1 MAIKLSD
8 SNIGKDVQNLG
19 QQIELASKAAQT
31 QAPDAP
37 APVPGD
43 MFTAGGMTSAT
54 EIVEKKAA
62 ELKAKLD
69 EVRGMLGATAVEIL
83 MQTLPAAAVKAL
95 EALNP
100 DLPVKPGESVYLAY
114 KTKMRELMALEMEV
128 QAANREFR
136 GGLSRWA
143 WGPNDSHEGPHLK
156 DEGHILTNFQQG
168 YSAAQIKAVRPSD
181 TMWDYHVDLAQKEVD
196 GYNASMRKLWPDVP
210 NAYLLRNT
218 DGKTGGD
225 LTIGQ
230 YFKTFYGKGGHSSQ
244 PVKDPSLPDPSL
256 AAFRAQF
263 PGYTALQKQV
273 LALKQYVREKA
284 LPTPE
289 DVAVLRADALDA
301 KKTSMQDLYRE
312 VAKAIGE
319 LDSFAESNQIK
330 RETTKAAT
338 NTKIDSKSESL
349 SITDHRMYG
358 VKFANDRTYAMGE
371 SHTQIDSAT
380 TTEQLNVLAREY
392 LIELS
397 APLERLPYKD
407 IKGSNFLTPTDRD
420 IFAEKLLTARRIY
433 EAMLV
438 REPDSAYTL
447 ALKVWMEDSTFAF
460 KTKETGRNEW
470 NVDTKNVGTLHM
482 SNLRQDLLG
491 FAKSGFYPAERV
503 AFLQEEMSLG
513 LAAPKSKLG
522 GIRSLS
528 EI

>member
-1 MAIKLSD
+1 MSIKLSD
-8 SNIGKDVQNLG
+8 SSIGKDVQVLG

-31 QAPDAP
+31 QAPEAL

-43 MFTAGGMTSAT
+43 MFTAGGMTSLA
-54 EIVEKKAA
+54 EIVEKKAV

-95 EALNP
+95 EALNA

-128 QAANREFR
+128 QAAHKHFR
-136 GGLSRWA
+136 GGINEWA
-143 WGPNDSHEGPHLK
+143 WGSQDSRDGPTLK
-156 DEGHILTNFQQG
+156 EQGQVLSALQHGSTPAQLKAQSGAGSMGAYYVDKAQQ
-168 YSAAQIKAVRPSD
+168 
-181 TMWDYHVDLAQKEVD
+181 TVDH
-196 GYNASMRKLWPDVP
+196 YNTGLLKLWPDAP
-210 NAYLLRNT
+210 KAYLIRNT

-225 LTIGQ
+225 LTVDR
-230 YFKTFYGKGGHSSQ
+230 YFKIFYGNSRYSNA
-244 PVKDPSLPDPSL
+244 PKDTTLPDASL
-256 AAFRAQF
+256 EAFRAQY
-263 PGYTALQKQV
+263 PGYVALQKQV
-273 LALKQYVREKA
+273 VALKQHVRAKA

-289 DVAVLRADALDA
+289 DVAVLRADALDP

-330 RETTKAAT
+330 RETTKKT
-338 NTKIDSKSESL
+338 TKTTIDTYSEGS
-349 SITDHRMYG
+349 SSSEHRVHG
-358 VKFANDRTYAMGE
+358 VKVGSDFSSSSAE
-371 SHTQIDSAT
+371 SHTQIDSVT
-380 TTEQLNVLAREY
+380 TMEQLNVLAREY
-392 LIELS
+392 VVELS
-397 APLERLPYKD
+397 APFERLPYKD

-420 IFAEKLLTARRIY
+420 IFAEKLLTTRRIY

-447 ALKVWMEDSTFAF
+447 ALKVWMEDSTFGF
-460 KTKETGRNEW
+460 KTKETDRDGWRTE
-470 NVDTKNVGTLHM
+470 TKSVGTLHM
-482 SNLRQDLLG
+482 SNLRQDLLA

-522 GIRSLS
+522 GVRSLS